1 MRSPYGLNIID
12 NCLTCPVHEDRLFC
26 NLSHAALEQLNSIK
40 STATY
45 PKSAILFTEG
55 QQPRG
60 VFVLCGG
67 KAKLT
72 ASSSEGKTIMLNLA
86 GSGELLGLSAVI
98 SNLPYEVTAELAE
111 PAQVNFI
118 PRDAFLKFLR
128 DNSEVAVRVAEQ
140 LSRNY
145 HAAYQEV
152 RTLGLSISA
161 AEKFTRLLLS
171 WSIEANG
178 HSKPGHITVT
188 LTHEEMA
195 AMIGTSRETVSRL
208 FSDFKKKK
216 LIEVKGSTIILKNK
230 AALERLIQA

>member
-12 NCLTCPVHEDRLFC
+12 SCLTCPVHQDRLFC
-26 NLSHAALEQLNSIK
+26 NLPLAALEQLNSIK

-45 PKSAILFTEG
+45 PKSAILFSEG

-72 ASSSEGKTIMLNLA
+72 ASSSDGKTIMLKLA
-86 GSGELLGLSAVI
+86 GTGELLGLSAVV

-128 DNSEVAVRVAEQ
+128 DNGDVAIRVAEQ

-161 AEKFTRLLLS
+161 SEKLARLLLT
-171 WSIEANG
+171 WVGEANG
-178 HSKPGHITVT
+178 HSKPGHITVA
-188 LTHEEMA
+188 LTHEEIG

-216 LIEVKGSTIILKNK
+216 LVEVKGSTVIIRNQ
-230 AALERLIQA
+230 AALQGMVH